1 MDTNSSELI
10 DLLGGTAA
18 VAALCE
24 ITPGAVSQW
33 RTSKIPKARLM
44 YLQLK
49 RPGVFPK
56 PVKARKKGE

>member
-33 RTSKIPKARLM
+33 RTSKITKARLM

-49 RPGVFPK
+49 RPGAFPK